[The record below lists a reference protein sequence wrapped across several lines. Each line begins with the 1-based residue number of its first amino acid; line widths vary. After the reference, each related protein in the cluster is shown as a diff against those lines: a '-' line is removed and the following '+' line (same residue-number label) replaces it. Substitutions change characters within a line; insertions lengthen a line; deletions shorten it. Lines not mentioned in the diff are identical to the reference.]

1 MISRHWRG
9 IAHKT
14 RAEDYII
21 HLRQETIPALATIS
35 GFKKASVLSRNT
47 DGGIEFLVITEWES
61 LDAIKAFAGEE
72 PAKAV
77 VPEKVQAMMIDYDRE
92 VIHYEIV
99 EG

>member
-21 HLRQETIPALATIS
+21 HLRQETIPALAAIS
-35 GFKKASVLSRNT
+35 GFKKASILTR
-47 DGGIEFLVITEWES
+47 DAGGGIEFLIITEWES
-61 LDAIKAFAGEE
+61 LEAIKAFAGEE
-72 PAKAV
+72 PLKAV
-77 VPEKVQAMMIDYDRE
+77 VPGKVQVMMMEYDQE
-92 VIHYEIV
+92 VRHYEIV

>member
-9 IAHKT
+9 IAHKA

-21 HLRQETIPALATIS
+21 HLRQETIPALAAIS
-35 GFKKASVLSRNT
+35 GFKKASILTRDT
-47 DGGIEFLVITEWES
+47 GDGTEFLVITEWES

-72 PAKAV
+72 PLKAV
-77 VPEKVQAMMIDYDRE
+77 VPEKVQVMMMNYDRE
-92 VIHYEIV
+92 VKHYEVV